1 MLEGWVTAVEE
12 RLGLDHAD
20 LDLKQQLDIARVV
33 AHRVE
38 RRAAPVTALLIGLAA
53 GRAGGSP
60 EAVAGAGR
68 KVMELARAW
77 SVEED
82 SRESPN
88 AE

>member
-1 MLEGWVTAVEE
+1 MLESWVTAVEE

-20 LDLKQQLDIARVV
+20 LDLEQQLNIARVV

-53 GRAGGSP
+53 GRQGGAP
-60 EAVAGAGR
+60 EDAARAGR

-77 SVEED
+77 RPDEGT
-82 SRESPN
+82 ESPD
-88 AE
+88 AG